1 MSSLPAMPFLV
12 DRYLADTTH
21 LSLEEHGA
29 YLLLL
34 LAMWRRNGSIPD
46 DDRDNARMLGL
57 QPRAWLRL
65 KPRLL
70 PFFESYGGCL
80 TQKRLQHQW
89 NYAQENRLR
98 QSEKGKAGA
107 KERWERNQVIKSSRG
122 YSTGKALAN
131 GKGNGESTS
140 PRYGRPIAS
149 IKEDITTTSNSPAT
163 ASEEVTE
170 KPAEEFPELPDRL
183 NRLLNTPLMRRAK

>member
-29 YLLLL
+29 YVLLL

-107 KERWERNQVIKSSRG
+107 KERWERNQAVKSSRG
-122 YSTGKALAN
+122 YSTGKAPAN
-131 GKGNGESTS
+131 GNGTDDGNG
-140 PRYGRPIAS
+140 PRYGRTIAS
-149 IKEDITTTSNSPAT
+149 IKEDITTTSNSPAKVT
-163 ASEEVTE
+163 EEVTE
-170 KPAEEFPELPDRL
+170 KPTEDFPDLPDPL
-183 NRLLNTPLMRRAK
+183 NRLLQTELMRRTS